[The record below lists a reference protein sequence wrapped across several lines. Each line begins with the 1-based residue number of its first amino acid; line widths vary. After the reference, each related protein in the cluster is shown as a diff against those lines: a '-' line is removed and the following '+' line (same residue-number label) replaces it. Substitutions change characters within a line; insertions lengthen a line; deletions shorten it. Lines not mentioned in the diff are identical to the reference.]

1 MVGILQ
7 RAAVLAVELP
17 AVASRGIAAKDF
29 STTPCI
35 QQIIKL
41 SRLRV
46 VDNSNLGRAAELAA
60 KPARCIHV
68 YNKKGVAT
76 IGDKVLVA
84 IKGQK
89 KRAFI
94 VGVKQ
99 KQAALVPRMDTN
111 NIVLVEDNGTPT
123 ATRIRVPIPSILRAK
138 QGEFSKI
145 LAIATK
151 FV

>member
-1 MVGILQ
+1 MLF
-7 RAAVLAVELP
+7 ALSHWFWL
-17 AVASRGIAAKDF
+17 SHF
-29 STTPCI
+29 STTPAVNH
-35 QQIIKL
+35 IIKL

-46 VDNSNLGRAAELAA
+46 VDNSNIGRAAELAG
-60 KPARCIHV
+60 KPPRCIHV
-68 YNKKGVAT
+68 YNKTEVGT
-76 IGDKVLVA
+76 IGDKILVA

-89 KRAFI
+89 KKAFI

-99 KQAALVPRMDTN
+99 KQKAMVPRMDTN

-123 ATRIRVPIPSILRAK
+123 ATRIRVPIPSILRGK
-138 QGEFSKI
+138 EGEFSKI